1 MKIRKSYYKTIGK
14 HIIVWTLA
22 FALFNFLREYGQEI
36 VRDVK
41 EVDDFDLTKRIIFQT
56 LLGLVSGFLFGT
68 YAYWFHRFK
77 FPKISFGKVIFIGAL
92 GYSLVIFLFI
102 IIAFWFFANVFKADI
117 DPEVVKNYFISGQA
131 WVLITFCFLIG
142 FLIEFVEEIDKKFG
156 PGNLLKMLSGKFY
169 RPKQEERVFMFLDM
183 RSSTTAA
190 EWLGHIRYSKLI
202 QDCFKDISVVI
213 AHNAQIYQYVGDE
226 AVLTWSKKSK
236 NFRYED
242 CIDAYYAFAK
252 RLEDRKEHYCK
263 KYGLLPEFKA
273 GVHSGIVTVA
283 EVGEIKREIAYHG
296 DTINMAA
303 RIQAQCNSYKENLLV
318 SEDVVKNLDSE
329 QDWDIEEKGI
339 VMLKGKTNK
348 VKIYSIN

>member
-22 FALFNFLREYGQEI
+22 FTLFNFLREYGQEI

-41 EVDDFDLTKRIIFQT
+41 EVDDFNLTKRIIFQT
-56 LLGLVSGFLFGT
+56 LLGVVSGFLFGT
-68 YAYWFHRFK
+68 YAYWFHKFK
-77 FPKISFGKVIFIGAL
+77 FPKNSFGKVIFIGAL
-92 GYSLVIFLFI
+92 GYGLVIFLFI
-102 IIAFWFFANVFKADI
+102 ILAFWSFANVFKADI
-117 DPEVVKNYFISGQA
+117 DPDVVKIYFVSGQA
-131 WVLITFCFLIG
+131 SVLIIFCFLVG
-142 FLIEFVEEIDKKFG
+142 FLIEFIEEMDKKFG

-183 RSSTTAA
+183 RSSTTVA

-202 QDCFKDISVVI
+202 QDCFKDISVVV

-226 AVLTWSKKSK
+226 AVLTWPKKKGFDNANCIRAYFAFTERLESKKEYYIK
-236 NFRYED
+236 N
-242 CIDAYYAFAK
+242 
-252 RLEDRKEHYCK
+252 
-263 KYGLLPEFKA
+263 YGVLPEFKA
-273 GVHSGIVTVA
+273 GVHSGVVTVA

-296 DTINMAA
+296 DTINTAA

-318 SEDVVKNLDSE
+318 SEDVINILDSE
-329 QDWDIEEKGI
+329 AEWNIEEKGI
-339 VMLKGKTNK
+339 VILKGKTNK